1 MIRGLILT
9 SDLAA
14 RATRA
19 VVVVMAAL
27 CMTSL
32 ILQVFSR
39 YILGSTFIWTE
50 EAALFLFTW
59 IVLLAGS
66 LGVREGFHVRLSLLL
81 NLLPPR
87 ARRLAEAAIT
97 ILVGLFGG
105 VLAWSG
111 ARYVDATMGHVSAA
125 VRYPI
130 EALHLAAPI
139 CGALIVVHAVAA
151 LAELG
156 GGAAT
161 EENR

>member
-14 RATRA
+14 RATR
-19 VVVVMAAL
+19 VVVVAMAAL
-27 CMTSL
+27 CMGSL

-39 YILGSTFIWTE
+39 YVLGNTFVWTE

-66 LGVREGFHVRLSLLL
+66 LGVRDGFHVRLSLLL

-87 ARRLAEAAIT
+87 ARRLAEAVIMV
-97 ILVGLFGG
+97 LVGLFGG
-105 VLAWSG
+105 VLAWAG
-111 ARYVDATMGHVSAA
+111 TRYVEATMGHVSAA

-130 EALHLAAPI
+130 EALHLAAPV

-151 LAELG
+151 LAEL
-156 GGAAT
+156 AT
-161 EENR
+161 GTAVEEER

>member
-14 RATRA
+14 RVTRA
-19 VVVVMAAL
+19 VVVAMAAL
-27 CMTSL
+27 CMGSL

-39 YILGSTFIWTE
+39 YVLGNTFIWTE

-66 LGVREGFHVRLSLLL
+66 LGVRDGFHVRLSLLL
-81 NLLPPR
+81 NLLPRR
-87 ARRLAEAAIT
+87 ARRLAEAAIMV
-97 ILVGLFGG
+97 LVGLFGG
-105 VLAWSG
+105 VLAWAG
-111 ARYVDATMGHVSAA
+111 ARYVEATMGHVSAA

-130 EALHLAAPI
+130 EALHLAAPV

-151 LAELG
+151 LAEFVT
-156 GGAAT
+156 GAGA
-161 EENR
+161 EEER